1 MDIFVKPSLPLVKYL
16 KVLMISVYENNKDVI
31 DEEGITFWCLHNALE
46 DRHKAEI
53 KEIADRYNQKVE
65 FIFVDVNIFN
75 GLPSASPWPQTIYF
89 GLLAHQF
96 LPESLHRVLYL
107 DIDVAVNGNI
117 KEFYN
122 LPFDDNYLIASRD
135 WYDARY
141 EPEEE
146 FKEFTYLSELKEAD
160 LLGNGAFNCGVL
172 LFNLDK
178 FREDK
183 IDIEFYEEKLN
194 GKKVKLA
201 DQSILS
207 YCFYNKTKLLTTC
220 KYNYRIGYSLVS
232 MRQWKSNYY
241 FNRLIHYEYSHII
254 PIIVHYAGQI
264 GFKPWYLYFSAGEI
278 DINRDFNEIT
288 PEYADYIEIWWK
300 YARLSPD
307 YDNLW
312 SEQHSNKIAYDI
324 VKKLIKNKPAM
335 FANSMRLATLTIPDL
350 NDRNTFRKN
359 EDINRYARPG
369 IYACTADISPT
380 IKNLP
385 SELNAG
391 FNFRLTVKTL
401 SVLPSERSSLVQELE
416 VADEC
421 ATLYRRY
428 AKNRDVGWS
437 PWVKI
442 VSTYEV
448 KKTRLAKESPIGVLK
463 DDITNE
469 IKAQQNSL
477 LAIEEKV
484 SKTNKECIEQINKLQ
499 EDIRVLNLTF
509 NEQNKKITEQLSAFK
524 LELEDLRNSK
534 SYKLG
539 RFLTFIPRK
548 VRDMFKK
555 KK

>member
-1 MDIFVKPSLPLVKYL
+1 M
-16 KVLMISVYENNKDVI
+16 
-31 DEEGITFWCLHNALE
+31 
-46 DRHKAEI
+46 
-53 KEIADRYNQKVE
+53 
-65 FIFVDVNIFN
+65 
-75 GLPSASPWPQTIYF
+75 
-89 GLLAHQF
+89 
-96 LPESLHRVLYL
+96 
-107 DIDVAVNGNI
+107 
-117 KEFYN
+117 
-122 LPFDDNYLIASRD
+122 
-135 WYDARY
+135 
-141 EPEEE
+141 
-146 FKEFTYLSELKEAD
+146 
-160 LLGNGAFNCGVL
+160 
-172 LFNLDK
+172 
-178 FREDK
+178 
-183 IDIEFYEEKLN
+183 
-194 GKKVKLA
+194 
-201 DQSILS
+201 
-207 YCFYNKTKLLTTC
+207 
-220 KYNYRIGYSLVS
+220 
-232 MRQWKSNYY
+232 
-241 FNRLIHYEYSHII
+241 
-254 PIIVHYAGQI
+254 
-264 GFKPWYLYFSAGEI
+264 
-278 DINRDFNEIT
+278 
-288 PEYADYIEIWWK
+288 
-300 YARLSPD
+300 SPD

-448 KKTRLAKESPIGVLK
+448 KKTPLAKESPIGVLK